1 MTHKKIKLT
10 YMEKVFTS
18 SYPDYPEIYTDKAIG
33 KCISVAE
40 VVKKGIPKLKQENQI
55 FSTSEPQADA
65 TKPPVIK

>member
-1 MTHKKIKLT
+1 MTGKKIKLI
-10 YMEKVFTS
+10 YMEKVIIP
-18 SYPDYPEIYTDKAIG
+18 SYPDYPKHYTDKAIG

-40 VVKKGIPKLKQENQI
+40 VVKKGTPKLKQENQI